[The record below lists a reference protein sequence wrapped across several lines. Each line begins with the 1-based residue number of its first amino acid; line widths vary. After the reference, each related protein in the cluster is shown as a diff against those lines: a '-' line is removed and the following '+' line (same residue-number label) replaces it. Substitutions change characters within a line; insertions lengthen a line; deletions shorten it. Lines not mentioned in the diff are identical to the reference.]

1 MTLINSQGLARIL
14 ASRGEYSHATTL
26 SQYCSMSHC
35 RGAGVSISETSK
47 ESAIPVYTLRHTWL
61 AIATLVLVISIV
73 AATTWKSQT
82 SLAEMHAV
90 TDARAQA
97 RSGRLQL
104 EHVLS
109 LLKDIETGSRGF
121 VLTGEDGYLDPYRQ
135 GIKVL
140 PDEYARLKRLLA
152 PSLPPGFTWE
162 QLDTQVKFQL
172 ERAAAIIAATRL
184 KSKTII
190 EETTSFAAGKQSM
203 DQIRQRFNML
213 DIHQVQQIA
222 TLNAHVLDLRR
233 RTRIFSLL
241 TTGAAIFLVIV
252 TAALLLR
259 ERYLRRKLEE
269 FLRQSNQ
276 TLEARVIERTIELT
290 TAHNLLTD
298 FATEQERAIEAERYR
313 LAREVHDQIG
323 QIFTTIKLICH
334 STPNNNF
341 SPAQQA
347 ALDQAIDL
355 GLASARRITTELR
368 PPLLDDLGL
377 EAALQHFAAEYSRH
391 SKLSCV
397 IKIQNHQK
405 LSAPQALA
413 LFRITQE
420 ATTNIL
426 RHAGATEVQ
435 IAGSASNDNYLL
447 SISDNGRGIDL
458 DNIRPGAIGLISMR
472 ERTMLINGTFR
483 IFPKKNSGTC
493 IEVRL
498 PLIKNTS

>member
-1 MTLINSQGLARIL
+1 
-14 ASRGEYSHATTL
+14 
-26 SQYCSMSHC
+26 MSHC
-35 RGAGVSISETSK
+35 RGASVSISETSK

-109 LLKDIETGSRGF
+109 LFKDIETGSRGF
-121 VLTGEDGYLDPYRQ
+121 VLTGEDSYLDPYRQ

-140 PDEYARLKRLLA
+140 PDEYAHLKRLLA

-162 QLDTQVKFQL
+162 QLDTQVKLRL
-172 ERAAAIIAATRL
+172 ERADAIIAARL

-190 EETTSFAAGKQSM
+190 EETTSFTAGKQSM
-203 DQIRQRFNML
+203 DQIRQLFNML
-213 DIHQVQQIA
+213 DMHQVQQIA
-222 TLNAHVLDLRR
+222 ALNAHVLDLRR

-259 ERYLRRKLEE
+259 ERYLRHKLEA

-341 SPAQQA
+341 SPSQQA

-377 EAALQHFAAEYSRH
+377 EAALHHFAAEYSRH

-397 IKIQNHQK
+397 INIQNHQK

-435 IAGSASNDNYLL
+435 ITGSASNDNYLL
-447 SISDNGRGIDL
+447 SISDNGRGINL

-483 IFPKKNSGTC
+483 IFPQKNSGTR

>member
-1 MTLINSQGLARIL
+1 M
-14 ASRGEYSHATTL
+14 
-26 SQYCSMSHC
+26 
-35 RGAGVSISETSK
+35 SISETSK

-73 AATTWKSQT
+73 ATTTWKSQT

-109 LLKDIETGSRGF
+109 LFKDIETGSRGF
-121 VLTGEDGYLDPYRQ
+121 VLTGEDSYLDPYRQ

-162 QLDTQVKFQL
+162 QLDTQVKLRL
-172 ERAAAIIAATRL
+172 ERADAIIAATRL
-184 KSKTII
+184 KGKTII
-190 EETTSFAAGKQSM
+190 GETTPFAAGKKSM

-222 TLNAHVLDLRR
+222 TLNTHVLDLRR

-259 ERYLRRKLEE
+259 ERYLRRKLEA

-334 STPNNNF
+334 STPNN
-341 SPAQQA
+341 SLPPDQQA

-355 GLASARRITTELR
+355 GLASARRITAELR

-377 EAALQHFAAEYSRH
+377 AAALHHFSAEYSRH

-397 IKIQNHQK
+397 INIQNHQK

-483 IFPKKNSGTC
+483 IFPQKNSGTC